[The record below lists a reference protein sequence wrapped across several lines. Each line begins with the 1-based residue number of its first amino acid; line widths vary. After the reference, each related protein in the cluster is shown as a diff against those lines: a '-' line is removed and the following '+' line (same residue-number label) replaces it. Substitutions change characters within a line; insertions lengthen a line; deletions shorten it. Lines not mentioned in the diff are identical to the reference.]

1 MINNL
6 SVDNILVLI
15 ILAGAVILFVSEK
28 LRVDVVAMI
37 VLVAL
42 VLTGLV
48 SIEEAF
54 SGFASP
60 AVITVWAVF
69 IVSGGLT
76 RSGVADSIARQVVRF
91 AGNNTARITVL
102 IMVGVGLMSAFM
114 NNIGAVAILLPAVV
128 SVARETKTPPSK
140 LLIPLAWASL
150 MGGNMTM
157 IGTPPN
163 ILASGILESY
173 GGLEPFQ
180 FFDFLPMGAVVLT
193 AGIVYM
199 LIIGRRLLPE
209 RTSPGELSQTYQI
222 QDYLTEV
229 RVMEG
234 SPLIGKTV
242 QEADLDNRY
251 GLNVIHIHVCC
262 QDNVTA
268 TPESDHWLEVGDELH
283 IEAKPDAI
291 LEAEQVLKLQ
301 PVPDRGIQSWEPE
314 PSRNA
319 FELAEVVLAPNS
331 TLSGKT
337 FSEIDFRSRFGLSI
351 LALRHQNRTLFSRLG
366 DVPLTFGDSLLVQ
379 GPVENINK
387 LRSNRNL
394 LLLDMPKQEKRR
406 IKKAPIAIMI
416 LLGVLFLIST
426 SLLHVSIAMFIGALL
441 MVLSG
446 TLTMDEAY
454 QSIEWKSVFLIA
466 GMLPLGLA
474 MENTGTAQ
482 LLADQIINLIGD
494 WGVLAVMMGIF
505 IMTGLLTEVMSN
517 AAATVLAVPIA
528 IDAAMSLG
536 ANPHT
541 FVMAIVIAAST
552 SFLMPIGHQVN
563 VLIYGP
569 GGYKFFDY
577 TKVGVWLNLIL
588 LILTALVLP
597 LIWPLY

>member
-1 MINNL
+1 MSI
-6 SVDNILVLI
+6 DNILVLI
-15 ILAGAVILFVSEK
+15 ILGGAVILFVSEK

-37 VLVAL
+37 VLVTL
-42 VLTGLV
+42 VLAGLV

-76 RSGVADSIARQVVRF
+76 RSGVADFIARQVVRF
-91 AGNNTARITVL
+91 AGNNTARLTVL
-102 IMVGVGLMSAFM
+102 IMLGVGLMSAFM

-173 GGLEPFQ
+173 AGLEPFQ

-199 LIIGRRLLPE
+199 FFIGRRLLPE
-209 RTSPGELSQTYQI
+209 RTSPGELSETYQI
-222 QDYLTEV
+222 QNYLTEMQV
-229 RVMEG
+229 LEG

-242 QEADLDNRY
+242 QEADLDNRF

-262 QDNVTA
+262 QENVTA
-268 TPESDHWLEVGDELH
+268 TPESDHWLETGDELH

-291 LEAEQVLKLQ
+291 LEAQQALKLQ
-301 PVPDRGIQSWEPE
+301 PVPDREIKPREEDQS
-314 PSRNA
+314 RYV

-337 FSEIDFRSRFGLSI
+337 FKEIDFRSRYGLSI
-351 LALRHQNRTLFSRLG
+351 LALRHQNQTLFSRLG
-366 DVPLTFGDSLLVQ
+366 EVPLTFGDSLLVQ

-387 LRSNRNL
+387 LRSDRNL
-394 LLLDMPKQEKRR
+394 LLLEMPKQEVRR

-416 LLGVLFLIST
+416 LLGVLFLVST

-441 MVLSG
+441 MVLTG

-482 LLADQIINLIGD
+482 LLANQLVTLIGE
-494 WGVLAVMMGIF
+494 WGPLAVMMGIF

-528 IDAAMSLG
+528 IDAALSMG
-536 ANPHT
+536 ADPHT

-563 VLIYGP
+563 VLVYGP
-569 GGYKFFDY
+569 GGYRFFDY
-577 TKVGVWLNLIL
+577 TRVGIWLNLVL